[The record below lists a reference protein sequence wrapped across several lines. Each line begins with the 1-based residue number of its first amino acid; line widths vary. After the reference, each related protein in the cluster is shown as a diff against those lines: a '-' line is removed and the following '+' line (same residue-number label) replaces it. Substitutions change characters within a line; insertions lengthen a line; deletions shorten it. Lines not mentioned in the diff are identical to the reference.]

1 MIEAKAIKPRAINPP
16 VWLVSLIGI
25 AIACTYSTLNRP
37 TDKPE
42 ALAIQSIEET
52 VSTAP
57 NKQPKEQP
65 TEERNLGQYTY
76 QYFTGTDSHQ
86 PYFRLLDGELE
97 VFKQSAANASY
108 NLQPIESID
117 LLRYGYQP
125 NADNFVVPLS
135 SEQSVIVIEQV
146 DKVEQVE
153 EAEEASEQRHYL
165 VLKLSPVKLLT
176 TLHSGSNQFVIR
188 KITESNNNSNN
199 ISSNNG
205 HYQLVGSDQLEAWGQ
220 QPVSPKV
227 VFDLV
232 RMATSLGLHHS
243 APRKKEQLV
252 KQSKEIQAQFADLN
266 SVEEAPITFAPAQ
279 LAAEMADLI
288 YEGNSK
294 QAKFLLDR
302 SWPRNTRGKAQFQK
316 AFDAELAKGQFSGQ
330 VAALNHP

>member
-1 MIEAKAIKPRAINPP
+1 MIEPKAINHKSINPP
-16 VWLVSLIGI
+16 VWLVSLA
-25 AIACTYSTLNRP
+25 AIAVGCSYSTLSNFS
-37 TDKPE
+37 TDKTE
-42 ALAIQSIEET
+42 KLSIQSIEET
-52 VSTAP
+52 AVNEP

-108 NLQPIESID
+108 NLKPIESID
-117 LLRYGYQP
+117 LPRYDYQP

-135 SEQSVIVIEQV
+135 SKQSVIVIEQI
-146 DKVEQVE
+146 DKVEQIEESE
-153 EAEEASEQRHYL
+153 EATEQRHYI
-165 VLKLSPVKLLT
+165 VLELSPVKPLT

-188 KITESNNNSNN
+188 EIADSNNNNE
-199 ISSNNG
+199 NG
-205 HYQLVGSDQLEAWGQ
+205 HYQLVGSDHLEAWGQ
-220 QPVSPKV
+220 QPVSPRV
-227 VFDLV
+227 VFDLE
-232 RMATSLGLHHS
+232 RRATSLGLHQS
-243 APRKKEQLV
+243 APRKREQLV
-252 KQSKEIQAQFADLN
+252 KLSKELQAQFADIN
-266 SVEEAPITFAPAQ
+266 RVEEAPITFAPAQ

-316 AFDAELAKGQFSGQ
+316 AFDAELAKGKFSGQ
-330 VAALNHP
+330 VAALSHL